1 MATVQIRRRGNG
13 KIIFE
18 HTCEG
23 NSVKVTLEHGV
34 ETGIYFADADLD
46 GARLDGASLD
56 GARLDGA
63 SLVGARLDGASLDGA
78 SLVGARLDGASLD
91 GASLV
96 GASLVGARLDG
107 ASLDGASLVGASLD
121 GASLDGVSL
130 ADASLVGASLD
141 GASLDG
147 ASLVGA
153 RLVGARLV
161 GARLDVRVPPT
172 GSHDFIA
179 EILLRE
185 NHKYSREVAGIVL
198 ISRDWCWA
206 DFLNYFSKSKIAW
219 AKQVLCSKWSVFEK
233 KFGVK

>member
-1 MATVQIRRRGNG
+1 MDKTTVQIRRWDNG

-18 HTCEG
+18 HTCVE

-34 ETGIYFADADLD
+34 AAGVFFVCARLDGADLVGTSLYRASLD
-46 GARLDGASLD
+46 GADLVGASLNRARLDGASLNV
-56 GARLDGA
+56 A
-63 SLVGARLDGASLDGA
+63 S
-78 SLVGARLDGASLD
+78 
-91 GASLV
+91 
-96 GASLVGARLDG
+96 
-107 ASLDGASLVGASLD
+107 
-121 GASLDGVSL
+121 
-130 ADASLVGASLD
+130 
-141 GASLDG
+141 
-147 ASLVGA
+147 
-153 RLVGARLV
+153 
-161 GARLDVRVPPT
+161 PPT
-172 GSHDFIA
+172 NSHDFIA

>member
-56 GARLDGA
+56 GARLD
-63 SLVGARLDGASLDGA
+63 
-78 SLVGARLDGASLD
+78 
-91 GASLV
+91 

>member
-56 GARLDGA
+56 GARL
-63 SLVGARLDGASLDGA
+63 
-78 SLVGARLDGASLD
+78 
-91 GASLV
+91 
-96 GASLVGARLDG
+96 
-107 ASLDGASLVGASLD
+107 
-121 GASLDGVSL
+121 
-130 ADASLVGASLD
+130 
-141 GASLDG
+141 
-147 ASLVGA
+147 VGA
-153 RLVGARLV
+153 RLVGASLV